1 MRGARRRG
9 GGVGLLGFASV
20 LCGCSGGTLTL
31 MPTPALY
38 SVTGANP
45 IAHIPEGERWVPRRV
60 YYATTRA
67 RAGDL
72 TTVRYGDRVGEE
84 MSLGL
89 AMVGFG
95 GRGMSWGEL
104 SEATVSSKRAEP
116 VPLSISG
123 IVEAGAAPVGLGSDE
138 VAEASR
144 SGWFLRDLGEAIS
157 SSRDRDVLVYV
168 HGAKT
173 DFFDSVAF
181 AAQLDHFMGRDMT
194 SIAFAWPTRQE
205 IVSYAAGWDVNRAY
219 ASADSL
225 ATLLEMVSAETDVR
239 RVHVLC
245 WSAGGRV
252 TSTALQ
258 RLGDRYG
265 DAGPERLRLGT
276 VYFAAADV
284 PSDDFL
290 EALPAIAGLS
300 ERLIV
305 STSDNDGAL
314 KAGRTFMRG
323 ERRIGDR
330 SGSAPASLTPELLE
344 FVLSLENL
352 EVVDVSVGSEARGF
366 NIDGHDYWLR
376 HPWASTDVLLSIRT
390 DLPASE
396 RGLEGVGSNLWAIPA
411 DYPDRLVEVAQG
423 LSEFGPRR

>member
-1 MRGARRRG
+1 
-9 GGVGLLGFASV
+9 
-20 LCGCSGGTLTL
+20 

-38 SVTGANP
+38 SVTGYSP
-45 IAHIPEGERWVPRRV
+45 IWHIPDGERWVPRRV
-60 YYATTRA
+60 YYATVRERT
-67 RAGDL
+67 GDF
-72 TTVRYGDRVGEE
+72 TTVRYGNGLADE

-89 AMVGFG
+89 ALVGFG
-95 GRGMSWGEL
+95 GRAMSWGEL
-104 SEATVSSKRAEP
+104 SEASVASSREAP
-116 VPLSISG
+116 VRLSISG
-123 IVEAGAAPVGLGSDE
+123 IVEAGAVGVGLSPE
-138 VAEASR
+138 AAAEAGR
-144 SGWFLRDLGEAIS
+144 SGWFLRDLNEAVDA
-157 SSRDRDVLVYV
+157 SRDRDVLVYV

-173 DFFDSVAF
+173 DFFESVAF

-205 IVSYAAGWDVNRAY
+205 IISYAAGWDVNRAY

-245 WSAGGRV
+245 WSAGGRA
-252 TSTALQ
+252 TSAALK

-265 DAGPERLRLGT
+265 DAGRERLRLGT

-323 ERRIGDR
+323 QRRIGDR
-330 SGSAPASLTPELLE
+330 SGSAPTSLTPEQLE
-344 FVLSLENL
+344 YVLSLENL
-352 EVVDVSVGSEARGF
+352 EVVDVSLGSDERGF

-390 DLPASE
+390 DLPAAE
-396 RGLEGVGSNLWAIPA
+396 RGLESAGSNLWSIPT
-411 DYPDRLVEVAQG
+411 DYPARLLDVAEG